1 MAAVAHLE
9 ALRVVRP
16 DDHRTSHGRASPV
29 LIDNEVVDT
38 YHYSATIEFP
48 YFIGYFTGKP
58 V

>member
-1 MAAVAHLE
+1 MAHLE

-16 DDHRTSHGRASPV
+16 DENRTNLGRASPV
-29 LIDNEVVDT
+29 LINNEVVNT

-48 YFIGYFTGKP
+48 YFIGCFTGKP